1 AIHRDLFPFSPRPY
15 YATYL
20 EGGVGG
26 NCKFKREEWDAPHQP
41 TLTILTKE
49 VFKEPFVC
57 KTVVDQFLTPREM
70 VKEPLGKLA
79 SSDSAFAKAKAKGK
93 ERKKKIKAWSK
104 SSLLVMSLAEFRVNS
119 FLWRLVLGLSMGL
132 GMHLIRKEFDAVL
145 KKISQFVPGAQSR
158 LAEVSP
164 LANVSASRDT
174 RVSLPMAKESTV
186 TYDSSSLEFPYNTVP
201 SSSTLVESE
210 RVSSGPN
217 DVVVAL
223 SAEEKDDGLLP
234 FSGAAEEA
242 VAAPSRV

>member
-1 AIHRDLFPFSPRPY
+1 MRSRQENKVGEVLKVEGDFEVDEVRKTAIS
-15 YATYL
+15 
-20 EGGVGG
+20 G

-70 VKEPLGKLA
+70 VKEPLGKVCCFSRFGDLETVYEAEKDEEILWLKA
-79 SSDSAFAKAKAKGK
+79 SPLEFVSFF
-93 ERKKKIKAWSK
+93 RVVFRAWSK

-119 FLWRLVLGLSMGL
+119 FLWRL
-132 GMHLIRKEFDAVL
+132 
-145 KKISQFVPGAQSR
+145 FVPGAQSR

-234 FSGAAEEA
+234 FSGAA
-242 VAAPSRV
+242 